1 MDRNPTTRSLAWF
14 WDQFRRQML
23 NLDPP
28 YQRRSVWNMSYK
40 RYFIDTVL
48 NNCPAIFLY
57 ENITPEGV
65 ATYSVVDG
73 KQRLTTCFEFASDDF
88 DLGDAPTIPNLRN
101 LYFRDLDDTFKKLF
115 WSYIF
120 SVEFIP
126 TEDASVINA
135 IFDRINRNVSK
146 LSFQELRHA
155 KFSGQFAEEV
165 ERLTEWAEATLPSFP
180 NIAAQSRRQMKDSE
194 FVAQLLLFMEKGVAS
209 LSQDALDEAYS
220 EREESWPNR
229 VRAVNDFQRN
239 IKEIAAIVS
248 SAKDQ
253 PLSRTRLRNQ
263 ADFYSFFAAV
273 HELLSDGKKIKPR
286 SAHSNVLNFFAIVDD
301 ANARALTETAQQ
313 YFNAARSASNDASQR
328 RKRIDIIRRLLQ

>member
-48 NNCPAIFLY
+48 NNYPCPAIFLY

-220 EREESWPNR
+220 EREES
-229 VRAVNDFQRN
+229 
-239 IKEIAAIVS
+239 
-248 SAKDQ
+248 
-253 PLSRTRLRNQ
+253 
-263 ADFYSFFAAV
+263 
-273 HELLSDGKKIKPR
+273 
-286 SAHSNVLNFFAIVDD
+286 
-301 ANARALTETAQQ
+301 
-313 YFNAARSASNDASQR
+313 
-328 RKRIDIIRRLLQ
+328 